1 MELLSLKMKN
11 YRRFESETTIN
22 FARGEKNVTIIRA
35 ENGAGK
41 TGILM
46 ALLFG
51 LFGTVHYEQFQI
63 EDDKDFMVSARLLG
77 KDQSASCTVSVNF
90 IEEDSKYT
98 IERTIKASNISG
110 HIQQDNDD
118 VKTKLFKDGID
129 CGWSK
134 SEIDAFM
141 NSIIGEN
148 IRGFLFFDGVKYTD
162 LFKQNNSNTKR
173 ELQKIIEKML
183 NINDLD
189 KTIETLSVLASNI
202 SSGNGVSS
210 STAKKLADAKNELK
224 KLENNISENAD
235 KRDRLEKE
243 INDYGERYKALLEK
257 SKNLEGYEQIV
268 KDINEKQT
276 EKQTEEAHLEGYLD
290 AMSKSAPRY
299 LLSGVYSSFG
309 EKSKAIF
316 DSLSQD
322 KNALASI
329 MEMALKENKCIC
341 CDNPLTEEQ
350 RNHLE
355 ASLSELKDG
364 EAVPFEIADRAR
376 SNSHH
381 IAEGVSS
388 SFEDD
393 SNKTTSSISK
403 IQDLVSGIAHLE
415 SQLPNDQSFD
425 DLNKEMRNLLEQ
437 KGSFNTLIAGRK
449 GALDDASRTLNELET
464 KKVELEEKIK
474 NLETEAAKQ
483 INAQELYEY
492 YDGTKKKL
500 ASLKARYL
508 KEAQEEITERANE
521 FFLKLLS
528 EDDKKSFTS
537 LKLNADYSIKVY
549 SPDGRESFGQM
560 SAGQKLLA
568 SMAFVMGLTA
578 TASKAKPTCNFP
590 LVMDTP
596 FSNLDSRN
604 RRSLIG
610 LMPDVVEQWILT
622 PIDTELTPN
631 EITFFENGGKVGRV
645 YYLKKDG
652 ASTTLVE
659 YDSVAELGAC
669 GGIKQ

>member
-268 KDINEKQT
+268 KDINEKQN
-276 EKQTEEAHLEGYLD
+276 EKKTEEAYLDGYLS
-290 AMSKSAPRY
+290 ALAKSAPCY
-299 LLSGVYSSFG
+299 LLNGVYSSFG
-309 EKSKAIF
+309 KKSKNAF
-316 DSLSQD
+316 DNLSQD
-322 KNALASI
+322 KHDLAKI
-329 MEMALKENKCIC
+329 MEMILKENKCIC
-341 CDNPLTEEQ
+341 CDNPLTDEQ
-350 RNHLE
+350 RSHLE
-355 ASLSELKDG
+355 SSLLELNG
-364 EAVPFEIADRAR
+364 EDAVPFELSNRAR
-376 SNSHH
+376 TNSHR
-381 IAEGVSS
+381 IEEVARS

-393 SNKTTSSISK
+393 LNKAIGSFSN
-403 IQDLVSGIAHLE
+403 IQSLLNDIAHLE
-415 SQLPNDQSFD
+415 HELPSDQNFD
-425 DLNKEMRNLLEQ
+425 ELDKQMHEILEG
-437 KGSFNTLIAGRK
+437 KGSFDALIKEKNKDLDQTASLLNDLSIKKATAERK
-449 GALDDASRTLNELET
+449 IAELES
-464 KKVELEEKIK
+464 
-474 NLETEAAKQ
+474 EAALQSGKQ
-483 INAQELYEY
+483 EQYRFYENA
-492 YDGTKKKL
+492 KKKL
-500 ASLKARYL
+500 SSLKTRYL
-508 KEAQEEITERANE
+508 KEAQEEITTRANE
-521 FFLKLLS
+521 FFLELLS
-528 EDDKKSFTS
+528 EDDKKLFGK
-537 LKLNADYSIKVY
+537 LKLNGDYSIKVY
-549 SPDGRESFGQM
+549 SVDGRETFGQM

-578 TASKAKPTCNFP
+578 TASNAKPTCNFP

-604 RRSLIG
+604 RKSLIG
-610 LMPDVVEQWILT
+610 LMPKVVKQWILT
-622 PIDTELTPN
+622 PIDTELTQN
-631 EITFFENGGKVGRV
+631 EITFFDQGGKTGKV

-652 ASTTLVE
+652 PSTALME
-659 YDSVAELGAC
+659 CGSVKDLNSF
-669 GGIKQ
+669 GGV